1 MSIHGIAGEAADHV
15 AAVVVGGPGW
25 DEHIACLIAVVVV
38 AYVLCDALGTFDW
51 MYEIDQLTVPLDPK
65 QLSHENLLAHKKA
78 LARSLDKQ
86 SAGRVARVRKSDSEN
101 TRGKMEAGRSTSNRL
116 LSPTKRNAA
125 AFVPMKAYAPSQRLS
140 KTSLRGDPNRMDSG
154 WNTDDS
160 SDDCATLPSKYARCS
175 EWMQCA
181 TLCKPECH
189 SLEDLPPSVS
199 QSEAASNILCS
210 CSAATSADIVAR
222 WLL

>member
-1 MSIHGIAGEAADHV
+1 MSIHGEAAGHA
-15 AAVVVGGPGW
+15 AAVVVSGPGW

-38 AYVLCDALGTFDW
+38 AYVLCDALGAFDW
-51 MYEIDQLTVPLDPK
+51 MYEIDQLKVPLNLK
-65 QLSHENLLAHKKA
+65 RLSHANVLAHKKA
-78 LARSLDKQ
+78 LACSVDKQ

-116 LSPTKRNAA
+116 VSPTMRHAQAA
-125 AFVPMKAYAPSQRLS
+125 AFVPMKAYAPSRRLTKPS
-140 KTSLRGDPNRMDSG
+140 DPNRVDSG

-160 SDDCATLPSKYARCS
+160 SDDCATLHTKYARCS
-175 EWMQCA
+175 EWIQRA

-189 SLEDLPPSVS
+189 SVEDLPPSVS
-199 QSEAASNILCS
+199 QSEAAASSNILCS